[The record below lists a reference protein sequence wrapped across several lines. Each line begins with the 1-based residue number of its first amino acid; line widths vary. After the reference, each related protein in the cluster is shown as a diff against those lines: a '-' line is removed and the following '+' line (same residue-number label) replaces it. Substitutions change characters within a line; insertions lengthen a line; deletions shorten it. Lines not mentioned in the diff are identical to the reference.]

1 MARSSDEDDTRAGT
15 TTKRT
20 TRETQQR
27 AHYQKPSTP
36 SEGYAA
42 VQSLRVT
49 RGASPV
55 VTTDS
60 DGQRAEEN
68 KKMTHFHF

>member
-27 AHYQKPSTP
+27 AHSQKPSTP
-36 SEGYAA
+36 S
-42 VQSLRVT
+42 
-49 RGASPV
+49 
-55 VTTDS
+55 
-60 DGQRAEEN
+60 
-68 KKMTHFHF
+68 